1 MDNNCDI
8 LSTAYIYII
17 YSSKYDVKDI
27 STRQFYI
34 GSTDKFNETKIKFYQ
49 DLYGHNTSKKMQIM
63 RYYMTIKGISIK
75 TDKDLHESDKFWQI
89 RTLFIGH
96 YCCTRKLLKA
106 LEGLYINY
114 YYSIINE
121 EDEEITFNPKN
132 IDPEHLKF
140 FEELNIRKKLTYQF
154 EYKDL
159 IYDVNPYTLISKGN
173 NLKQFLHIYEEICE
187 RRSIPKFETIQELT
201 TQIIIE
207 ENDYKEP
214 DEIYEETPEGHYK
227 CIFCKDCGKEKIYK
241 FFNTSFHNHL
251 LKYHY
256 EKFRGDFE
264 KFKSYK
270 KT

>member
-34 GSTDKFNETKIKFYQ
+34 GSTTDKFNEIKIKFYQ
-49 DLYGHNTSKKMQIM
+49 DLYSHNTSKKIQIM
-63 RYYMTIKGISIK
+63 RNYMTIKGISIK
-75 TDKDLHESDKFWQI
+75 TDKDLHESDKYWQI

-106 LEGLYINY
+106 LEGLYIYY

-121 EDEEITFNPKN
+121 EDEEIIFNPKN

-173 NLKQFLHIYEEICE
+173 NLKLFHHIYEEICE
-187 RRSIPKFETIQELT
+187 RTSIPKFETIQELT

-207 ENDYKEP
+207 NDYKDP
-214 DEIYEETPEGHYK
+214 DKIYEETPDGRYK
-227 CIFCKDCGKEKIYK
+227 CEWCEKSYK

-251 LKYHY
+251 LKHHY
-256 EKFRGDFE
+256 EYFRGDFE

-270 KT
+270 KD